1 MDFITSWIWGP
12 IVLGSIGT
20 PLSSSISS
28 GSATIS
34 ETKEFNRKYLS
45 LPTSS
50 SISGVVMVC
59 ASRFC
64 TTTSSP
70 GMPSAGWEAFSRNSS
85 VEEALRCVLDR
96 SSSWMLLT
104 RRVVLAVLVC
114 RLTCW
119 FTVWE
124 VDSFAYKK
132 QQQQERQLQRYC
144 CFLARFKENVKNDN
158 VLKTVDAIIKTAQT
172 ESLLRVL
179 FWQMKKQL
187 HS

>member
-1 MDFITSWIWGP
+1 MDLITSWIWGP

-64 TTTSSP
+64 TPTSSP
-70 GMPSAGWEAFSRNSS
+70 RMPSAGWNSS
-85 VEEALRCVLDR
+85 AAEALRCVLDR

-119 FTVWE
+119 FIVWE
-124 VDSFAYKK
+124 VDSTVYKK

-144 CFLARFKENVKNDN
+144 CFLARFKENLKNDN

-187 HS
+187 DS